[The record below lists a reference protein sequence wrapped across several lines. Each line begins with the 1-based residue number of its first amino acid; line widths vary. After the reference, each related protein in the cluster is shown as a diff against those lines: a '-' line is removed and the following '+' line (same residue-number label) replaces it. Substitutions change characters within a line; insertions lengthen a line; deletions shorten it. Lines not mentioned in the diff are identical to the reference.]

1 MGITVSFVEDPDDP
15 ASWAAAVRPETKLFY
30 GETISNPAG
39 DVLDIEVVA
48 GVAHEH
54 GVPLVVDNTIATPY
68 LVRPLEHGADIVVH
82 SATKYLGGH
91 GTTIAG
97 AIVDSGR
104 FDWAASGRFPGLTT
118 ADPSYHGV
126 VFTDAVGPLAYLIKL
141 RVQLL
146 RDLGPAVA
154 PFNAF
159 LIAQGL
165 ETLSL
170 RMERHVEN
178 AGKVATFLAER
189 DDVLSVNWA
198 SLPSSPWHAQAR
210 KYAPKGSGAVLAFE
224 IAGGLAAGRA
234 FVDALVLHSH
244 VANIG
249 DVRSL
254 VVHPGVHDA
263 QPADGGAAAGL
274 RRHPGP
280 GPPRRRGRERR
291 RRPGRPAGRVRG
303 GAGRPGRRGVRLT
316 VRGRGHWG
324 RRGGANARGRR

>member
-68 LVRPLEHGADIVVH
+68 LIRPLEHGADIVVH

-154 PFNAF
+154 PS
-159 LIAQGL
+159 
-165 ETLSL
+165 TRS
-170 RMERHVEN
+170 
-178 AGKVATFLAER
+178 
-189 DDVLSVNWA
+189 
-198 SLPSSPWHAQAR
+198 SSPRGWRRCRCAW
-210 KYAPKGSGAVLAFE
+210 SGTS
-224 IAGGLAAGRA
+224 RT
-234 FVDALVLHSH
+234 
-244 VANIG
+244 
-249 DVRSL
+249 
-254 VVHPGVHDA
+254 
-263 QPADGGAAAGL
+263 
-274 RRHPGP
+274 
-280 GPPRRRGRERR
+280 
-291 RRPGRPAGRVRG
+291 PGRSRTSSPSATTSCR
-303 GAGRPGRRGVRLT
+303 
-316 VRGRGHWG
+316 
-324 RRGGANARGRR
+324 